1 VTISDALE
9 MAALAQGPANLVESV
24 VAAAAGVD
32 LLLLGSRV
40 EDDAALAAVLAQ
52 ATRRGLIDLRE
63 MIVATER
70 VLALKRWLANR
81 PEARPLLAALRSS
94 EHTALAASVA
104 DRSVTLVRDELGVL
118 PLRLSPDQQLAVV
131 LPRLTNLTPADTS
144 CYERHTLHE
153 HVRHYH
159 PRTALVQV
167 SADPDPAEIRRAAAE
182 GEGAAADLVIVGTL
196 NACAQSGQAAL
207 VEAMLRTGRPT
218 VVAALRLPYDLAAF
232 PSAPTYLCTYSV
244 HEPSMR
250 ALAAVLFGAL
260 EPQGRLPVSIPGFY
274 PRGHGAQIR

>member
-1 VTISDALE
+1 
-9 MAALAQGPANLVESV
+9 
-24 VAAAAGVD
+24 
-32 LLLLGSRV
+32 
-40 EDDAALAAVLAQ
+40 
-52 ATRRGLIDLRE
+52 
-63 MIVATER
+63 
-70 VLALKRWLANR
+70 
-81 PEARPLLAALRSS
+81 LLAALRSS

-244 HEPSMR
+244 LEPSMR